1 MAVARPDI
9 RGQPPPWVAGCNE
22 ALASRW
28 TFELNYI
35 SFRVGQVN
43 RRTFPLRTISRFHRA
58 GLNAV
63 HLQVIPN
70 VRDVEWFDAKAE
82 VIEIP
87 RFGHGCGSAHA
98 AEFSIYWHQVDERVA
113 GTQLNE
119 PDLILPPL
127 NDAAER
133 LAIEAQ
139 HACDIDNAQYKV
151 VDLADTEHA
160 AVGSAG

>member
-1 MAVARPDI
+1 
-9 RGQPPPWVAGCNE
+9 VAGCNE
-22 ALASRW
+22 ALARRW

-35 SFRVGQVN
+35 SFRVGEVD
-43 RRTFPLRTISRFHRA
+43 RRTFPLRTISRFNRA

-87 RFGHGCGSAHA
+87 RLGPRCGSAHA
-98 AEFSIYWHQVDERVA
+98 AEFSICWHQVNERAA
-113 GTQLNE
+113 GAQLNE

-127 NDAAER
+127 HDAAQR

-139 HACDIDNAQYKV
+139 HACDIDNAQDKV
-151 VDLADTEHA
+151 VDLADMEHA
-160 AVGSAG
+160 AVGLAG